1 VIIAWEQDRPGYRYR
16 LEGSADGVTWQVLS
30 DQTANVFPG
39 GTHRIELT
47 ARGIRHLRINTTALP
62 DGSWASI
69 RDLRVFGN

>member
-1 VIIAWEQDRPGYRYR
+1 
-16 LEGSADGVTWQVLS
+16 LS